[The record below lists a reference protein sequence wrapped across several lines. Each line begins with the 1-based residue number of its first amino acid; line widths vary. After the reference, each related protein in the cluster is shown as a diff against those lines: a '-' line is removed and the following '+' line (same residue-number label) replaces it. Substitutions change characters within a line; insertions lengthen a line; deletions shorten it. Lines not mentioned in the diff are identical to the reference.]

1 MTDNS
6 FAGPMSMV
14 KIDGG
19 KIKQLR
25 EQQGLT
31 QLYLATA
38 VEVTTDTISRWE
50 NRRYPSIKRDNG
62 LKLAEALNVPLEEIL
77 EETPLPPEEREHSGE
92 AQFQENSS
100 AAKFP
105 FNAGSGIKKSWPL
118 LILSGTLLSII
129 LAFIWYF
136 IHFPPSRPLT
146 AERIVPAHSIA
157 GQPFPVIIKV
167 TGAPDTDTAL
177 IIKETLASDL
187 TVRATSPPVSAGGL
201 KNNQIK
207 WLKKIRGSAFFVY
220 VASVT
225 GKEGTTVNFNGTAAI
240 SNDPEAAIIGENT
253 MTIGRYHWADTNKDS
268 VISDDEIL
276 AVYDQYSGI
285 SDIDFDIDLIEEIW
299 LGSAY
304 RWDAASAKF
313 IIMD

>member
-14 KIDGG
+14 KIDGA

-25 EQQGLT
+25 ERQGLT

-50 NRRYPSIKRDNG
+50 NRRYPSIKKDNG
-62 LKLAEALNVPLEEIL
+62 LKLAEALNVSLKDIL
-77 EETPLPPEEREHSGE
+77 EDIPVPPEEHEQPD
-92 AQFQENSS
+92 APQLQEIASV
-100 AAKFP
+100 
-105 FNAGSGIKKSWPL
+105 AGGPQKGRSGIKKSWPL
-118 LILSGTLLSII
+118 LILSGTLFAII

-136 IHFPPSRPLT
+136 VHFPPAGALI
-146 AERIVPAHSIA
+146 AERIVPAHVID
-157 GQPFPVIIKV
+157 GQPFPVIIQV
-167 TGAPDTDTAL
+167 TGAPDRDTAL
-177 IIKETLASDL
+177 IIKETLASGL
-187 TVRATSPPVSAGGL
+187 TVHATSPAASGGL

-207 WLKKIRGSAFFVY
+207 WLKKIRNRAFFVY

-225 GKEGTTVNFNGTAAI
+225 GKEGDTVIFHGTAAI
-240 SNDPEAAIIGENT
+240 SSDPEASITGKNIL
-253 MTIGRYHWADTNKDS
+253 TIGHYHWADSNKDS
-268 VISDDEIL
+268 IISDDEIL

-285 SDIDFDIDLIEEIW
+285 TDIDFDIDLIEEIW

-304 RWDAASAKF
+304 RWDAAAARF
-313 IIMD
+313 IITD